1 KTASYEMGRFARG
14 ALLPI
19 ICDLSAARQISGFGS
34 HSATYLCSVCEIR
47 QDEIEHIDKRSWT
60 YRTVDKHR
68 EQATVWRTL
77 STSTARKEHVKQG
90 YARDTAFLRLPYWD
104 SVRFTV
110 VESMHAH
117 YLNNLKHHI
126 RDTWGM
132 SADHLSGDGARWYAR
147 KPIQDEDGGQ
157 DTSSGGSY
165 VLGRDVLEEVW
176 SDQRRTLLPS
186 CVAPAPSR
194 IGAQK
199 RTLKADEWRTL
210 ATIHLVIT
218 LVRLWRF
225 GSEREQAML
234 DNYIHLVSAIAIAG
248 LHSTSRAHIA
258 AYDFHYQKYLESF
271 LELYK
276 EVPLMPSNHMAQH
289 FADVFLD
296 LFGPSHSI
304 RAWAME
310 RVNNTLHNFAKNGKW
325 G

>member
-1 KTASYEMGRFARG
+1 M
-14 ALLPI
+14 
-19 ICDLSAARQISGFGS
+19 
-34 HSATYLCSVCEIR
+34 
-47 QDEIEHIDKRSWT
+47 
-60 YRTVDKHR
+60 
-68 EQATVWRTL
+68 
-77 STSTARKEHVKQG
+77 
-90 YARDTAFLRLPYWD
+90 
-104 SVRFTV
+104 
-110 VESMHAH
+110 
-117 YLNNLKHHI
+117 
-126 RDTWGM
+126 
-132 SADHLSGDGARWYAR
+132 
-147 KPIQDEDGGQ
+147 
-157 DTSSGGSY
+157 
-165 VLGRDVLEEVW
+165 LGRDVLEEVW

-325 G
+325 GSYLHILRG